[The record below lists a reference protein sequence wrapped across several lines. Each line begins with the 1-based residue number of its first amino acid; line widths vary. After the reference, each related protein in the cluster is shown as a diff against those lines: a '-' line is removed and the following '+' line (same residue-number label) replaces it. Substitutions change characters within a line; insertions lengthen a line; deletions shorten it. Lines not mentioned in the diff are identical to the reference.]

1 MPVQRRWLV
10 LRAFEWSPRAN
21 VVITFRA
28 GQECRGLT
36 RACRAAAGDRIREIR
51 E

>member
-1 MPVQRRWLV
+1 MPVQRCWLV
-10 LRAFEWSPRAN
+10 LRAFEWSPRPN
-21 VVITFRA
+21 VIVSFRA

-36 RACRAAAGDRIREIR
+36 RACRAVAGDRIQEIR